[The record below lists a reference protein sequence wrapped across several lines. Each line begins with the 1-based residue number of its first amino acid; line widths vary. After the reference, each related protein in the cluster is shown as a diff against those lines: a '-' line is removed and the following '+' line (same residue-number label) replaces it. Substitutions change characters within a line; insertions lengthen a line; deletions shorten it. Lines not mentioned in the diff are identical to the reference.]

1 MGACL
6 ERMSRTRPN
15 ILITGTPGCGK
26 TTTADLVVTLSSG
39 AMRHIE
45 VSKLVE
51 EKGLHD
57 GRDEERGCWF
67 IDDDA
72 LCDEL
77 EDPMSEGGIIL
88 DTHCC
93 IDYFPERWF
102 DLVVVLRCDTN
113 ALYSGWRDA
122 ATPRRKSKRMC
133 SARSC
138 RWCLRRPERIIKQI
152 SWLS

>member
-1 MGACL
+1 MGHAGRENDTNSPQHL
-6 ERMSRTRPN
+6 DHRHSRMRQ
-15 ILITGTPGCGK
+15 
-26 TTTADLVVTLSSG
+26 V
-39 AMRHIE
+39 E

-51 EKGLHD
+51 EKALHD

-77 EDPMSEGGIIL
+77 EDSMTAGGVIL

-102 DLVVVLRCDTN
+102 DLMVVVRCDTN
-113 ALYSGWRDA
+113 TLYERLEGRGYA
-122 ATPRRKSKRMC
+122 AAKVKENVQCEIMQV
-133 SARSC
+133 
-138 RWCLRRPERIIKQI
+138 LLE
-152 SWLS
+152 